1 MAVRKFINLEKNRRL
16 KLFCVLCAVL
26 LAIALLVMF
35 LIKAPNTPTASIQVP
50 KAKTDAIT
58 GQAGGEGSAEYNQ
71 KLQKHDDAKADEALK
86 GGQSFVPT
94 PVGNKK
100 SSVGKKETTPPPA
113 PKVVQV
119 KTAPTRKAQPDNSL
133 QKRMLEDLAALD
145 AKLSAVSANSG
156 KIIYEKDFSKEVAT
170 TETPQEAQARETEKP
185 VIQPELKPGDLLYA
199 IIDTGVN
206 SDVPSAVMA
215 TVAQGKYR
223 DARLLGGF
231 QRHDERIVLAFNRA
245 ILPSGQTFQLE
256 AYAVDPDTSE
266 ASVASS
272 VDTHFFSRWGGLI
285 ASAFLEGLGSAKRYS
300 GSTSTVYGYGNGTS
314 DQMIWN
320 NYSPEDQA
328 WIAAGK
334 VGEKASKIFEKNFDR
349 PPTVHLES
357 GTAVGILILNVK
369 GK

>member
-1 MAVRKFINLEKNRRL
+1 MAISKFINLEKNRRA
-16 KLFCVLCAVL
+16 KLFGAFLVALAAVL
-26 LAIALLVMF
+26 LIGVF
-35 LIKAPNTPTASIQVP
+35 LIKAPNTPPANIQVP
-50 KAKTDAIT
+50 KAKTESIT

-71 KLQKHDDAKADEALK
+71 KLQKHDDAKAAEALK

-100 SSVGKKETTPPPA
+100 SSVGKKENSPPPA
-113 PKVVQV
+113 PKVAQV
-119 KTAPTRKAQPDNSL
+119 KTAPTRKPQRDNTL
-133 QKRMLEDLAALD
+133 LKRMLEDLAALD
-145 AKLSAVSANSG
+145 AKLSSVSANSG
-156 KIIYEKDFSKEVAT
+156 KIIYEKDFSKEAQTAEAAKEVSVAK
-170 TETPQEAQARETEKP
+170 TETAAF
-185 VIQPELKPGDLLYA
+185 QPDLKPGDLLYA
-199 IIDTGVN
+199 VIDTGVN

-231 QRHDERIVLAFNRA
+231 QRHDERLVLAFTRA
-245 ILPSGQTFQLE
+245 ILPFGHSFQIE
-256 AYAVDPDTSE
+256 AYAVDPNTSE

-300 GSTSTVYGYGNGTS
+300 GASTTVYGYGNNSS
-314 DQMIWN
+314 DQMVWN
-320 NYSPEDQA
+320 NYSPQDQA

-334 VGEKASKIFEKNFDR
+334 VGEKAGKIFEKNFDR

-357 GTAVGILILNVK
+357 GTTVGILILNVK
-369 GK
+369 GE